1 MTLDLDLDVNRDFEE
16 NYLYQEG
23 IIAETYQRP
32 DKSQLQEPPELAD
45 LTNTNNLVQKYL
57 PKQTDIDKILKI
69 IQGKVLHLLV
79 AIQVIQWDI

>member
-16 NYLYQEG
+16 NYLYQ
-23 IIAETYQRP
+23 A
-32 DKSQLQEPPELAD
+32 DKSQFQEPPELAD

-79 AIQVIQWDI
+79 AIRVIQWDI